1 MSMLPFTF
9 SLMMFLMDVFL
20 RTGKCALLSKFIF
33 CSFFVQCSFNYSER
47 FGKLI
52 LSGGRVSFVIKS
64 INSINIYIQ
73 YSYKVL
79 PEFVYFFSVSTHTII
94 AVSGFSFSLLSY
106 YLSILYPYLMLTLD
120 LSSNIRG
127 VSLTH

>member
-1 MSMLPFTF
+1 MASYCMN
-9 SLMMFLMDVFL
+9 SLKMCSNPAIHNPKRASEFGHPCFAPRVHKTDIHIN
-20 RTGKCALLSKFIF
+20 CALLSKFIF

-79 PEFVYFFSVSTHTII
+79 PEFVYFFSVSAHTYYY
-94 AVSGFSFSLLSY
+94 FSFSLLSY
-106 YLSILYPYLMLTLD
+106 TNP
-120 LSSNIRG
+120 
-127 VSLTH
+127 